1 MHVLPQA
8 VEHSLE
14 HTCRGDVHCLAPVPL
29 DPVEHINA
37 SEHRA
42 RGITRWFALAPLGFA
57 KHCPAHTALDD
68 DVVHSLFRAL
78 RRSGH
83 AVDLVAAHWYSPV
96 FLVFVESFFEHNTR
110 DDARLFVHD
119 LLKTVRCAP
128 EVNVHALSL
137 QPQAFCEAIQ
147 QQKRRKV
154 VRQTK
159 AIAFEAFQVY

>member
-42 RGITRWFALAPLGFA
+42 RGVTRWFALAPLGFA
-57 KHCPAHTALDD
+57 KHCPAHTARE
-68 DVVHSLFRAL
+68 DVVRSLFRAL

-83 AVDLVAAHWYSPV
+83 AVDLVAAHWHAPV
-96 FLVFVESFFEHNTR
+96 SLVFVQSFLEHNTR
-110 DDARLFVHD
+110 DDASLFVHD
-119 LLKTVRCAP
+119 LLKTVRYASD
-128 EVNVHALSL
+128 VYVHAISL
-137 QPQAFCEAIQ
+137 QPQALF
-147 QQKRRKV
+147 
-154 VRQTK
+154 
-159 AIAFEAFQVY
+159 